1 MTRPIRRPRPP
12 GILARVEEKLRRI
25 GADGVPA
32 DDHAR
37 LADMLERVTLLEVE
51 NARFEAENA
60 RFEAENTRLEAENA
74 ELTLARDELQKQLGQ
89 REGEVEVLRA
99 RLREEM
105 RDRDERLQRVDRLEQ
120 ELSDLT
126 SDVLAADATR
136 QQRGLFRRT
145 PKAPSP
151 RPSSSRTPPPEDR
164 APAGAIAVT
173 EAGEDLDSIIE
184 RRLFGQ

>member
-37 LADMLERVTLLEVE
+37 LADMLERVTLLE
-51 NARFEAENA
+51 AENA
-60 RFEAENTRLEAENA
+60 SFEAENTRLEAENA

-136 QQRGLFRRT
+136 QQRGLFRHT
-145 PKAPSP
+145 SKAPSP

>member
-37 LADMLERVTLLEVE
+37 LADMLERVTLLEV
-51 NARFEAENA
+51 ENA